1 VEVLTGPDRYD
12 GARQY
17 LMVRVRQAESA
28 GSSGGEP
35 GGRAMSWLD
44 DLQASDPAYPAPGT
58 GDLWQA
64 PPTADWA
71 TLASP
76 PEPEAEL

>member
-1 VEVLTGPDRYD
+1 
-12 GARQY
+12 
-17 LMVRVRQAESA
+17 
-28 GSSGGEP
+28 
-35 GGRAMSWLD
+35 MSWLD
-44 DLQASDPAYPAPGT
+44 DLQARDPAYPAPGT

-71 TLASP
+71 ALASP

>member
-1 VEVLTGPDRYD
+1 
-12 GARQY
+12 
-17 LMVRVRQAESA
+17 
-28 GSSGGEP
+28 
-35 GGRAMSWLD
+35 MSWLD

-71 TLASP
+71 ALASL